1 MLQQTHLST
10 TASGKQNLHA
20 LQQQQ
25 HQLIA
30 QIQLTQQALMLGKN
44 MDGGGNGNSP
54 AATDLLLKESGHSL
68 KKERERHA
76 SETTLASSEGSLK
89 ENRSENIV
97 KHVNGDSKAHSPV
110 GAECSIVEKLFD
122 RGHCSWPG
130 CDTGL
135 PDSAAFFRHLSS
147 QHTLDDKSTVS
158 LYCKLKIHR
167 NNLEILNSGANT
179 SPVANCKSTRIAT
192 HQGERSFARNDET
205 FAA

>member
-1 MLQQTHLST
+1 M
-10 TASGKQNLHA
+10 HA

-44 MDGGGNGNSP
+44 MDGGAP
-54 AATDLLLKESGHSL
+54 DLLLKEAGNAV
-68 KKERERHA
+68 KKDRERHA

-97 KHVNGDSKAHSPV
+97 KHINGDGKAHSPL
-110 GAECSIVEKLFD
+110 GSDCSIVEKLFSH
-122 RGHCSWPG
+122 GHCSWPG
-130 CDTGL
+130 CDTSL

-158 LYCKLKIHR
+158 LFLV
-167 NNLEILNSGANT
+167 LLQFT
-179 SPVANCKSTRIAT
+179 
-192 HQGERSFARNDET
+192 
-205 FAA
+205 

>member
-1 MLQQTHLST
+1 
-10 TASGKQNLHA
+10 
-20 LQQQQ
+20 
-25 HQLIA
+25 
-30 QIQLTQQALMLGKN
+30 
-44 MDGGGNGNSP
+44 MDGTGTGNS
-54 AATDLLLKESGHSL
+54 ADLLLKETGTL

-110 GAECSIVEKLFD
+110 QECSIVEKLFD

-158 LYCKLKIHR
+158 LYCKIHIGATIR
-167 NNLEILNSGANT
+167 KTFPEIFQILSQ
-179 SPVANCKSTRIAT
+179 K
-192 HQGERSFARNDET
+192 
-205 FAA
+205 

>member
-1 MLQQTHLST
+1 
-10 TASGKQNLHA
+10 
-20 LQQQQ
+20 
-25 HQLIA
+25 
-30 QIQLTQQALMLGKN
+30 
-44 MDGGGNGNSP
+44 MDGSP
-54 AATDLLLKESGHSL
+54 AAQVDLLLKESGNTSV

-110 GAECSIVEKLFD
+110 GNECSMVEKLFD

-158 LYCKLKIHR
+158 LFFIKLV
-167 NNLEILNSGANT
+167 T
-179 SPVANCKSTRIAT
+179 
-192 HQGERSFARNDET
+192 
-205 FAA
+205 